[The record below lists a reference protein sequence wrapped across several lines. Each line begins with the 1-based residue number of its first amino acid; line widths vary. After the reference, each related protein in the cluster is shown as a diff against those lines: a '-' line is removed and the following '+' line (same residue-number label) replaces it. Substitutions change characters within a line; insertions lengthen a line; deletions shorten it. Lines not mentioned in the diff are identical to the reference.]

1 MPDIK
6 QNTEFLADELISG
19 IQCANAVYIMTSFVM
34 ESGVQILAPCLKEAA
49 ARGADDKKW
58 RDF

>member
-6 QNTEFLADELISG
+6 LITEYLADELIPG
-19 IQCANAVYIMTSFVM
+19 IQRANAVYIMTSFVIK
-34 ESGVQILAPCLKEAA
+34 SGVQILAPCLKEAA
-49 ARGADDKKW
+49 VRGADDKKW